1 MNKPKYKVTTNN
13 HGEVATLYT
22 HASTE
27 AQALRNAASQL
38 AARLHITVA
47 AATQRMSK
55 PNATQVQVIKE

>member
-13 HGEVATLYT
+13 HGEVLTMYT

-47 AATQRMSK
+47 AAVQRVAR
-55 PNATQVQVIKE
+55 PNATEVQVIKE

>member
-1 MNKPKYKVTTNN
+1 MHKPKYKITTNN
-13 HGEVATLYT
+13 HGEVLTMYT

-55 PNATQVQVIKE
+55 PNATNIQEVKE

>member
-1 MNKPKYKVTTNN
+1 MNKTKYKITTNN
-13 HGEVATLYT
+13 HGEVLTMYT

-47 AATQRMSK
+47 AAVQRVAR
-55 PNATQVQVIKE
+55 PNATNIQEVKE

>member
-13 HGEVATLYT
+13 YGEVATLYT

-55 PNATQVQVIKE
+55 PNATNIQEVKE